1 MTIQKRLRLTLLAAL
16 CLAMCLCT
24 TAFADTD
31 GTEPKITQQPDQL
44 VLQLGTRW
52 AGMEFELRT
61 DAGVFP
67 APIVVDETGVLT
79 MDLGGSTTYTL
90 SCINS
95 TVPIPSLTRPQSRSP
110 IPSSSRTAPPSS
122 LPDRYSSRRSRS
134 PPESLPASP
143 SLLWWCFSSASPA
156 GSAALWPSTWPS
168 GAASRPTT
176 TSGRRRMRS
185 SIDRQKPPQ
194 TEIKSPR
201 LRWAKKWRKS
211 RQNIVFSLTICWNPV
226 IISL

>member
-1 MTIQKRLRLTLLAAL
+1 MTIQRRLRVTLLTAL

-52 AGMEFELRT
+52 AGVEFELRT

-95 TVPIPSLTRPQSRSP
+95 TVPIPGPSVEQTPDTQQSSEEVQQPQEQNTATEPNSGIP
-110 IPSSSRTAPPSS
+110 IVPLVVFLVGLACGGGG
-122 LPDRYSSRRSRS
+122 LVALHFAKRRHQ
-134 PPESLPASP
+134 EADYDE
-143 SLLWWCFSSASPA
+143 WADEDD
-156 GSAALWPSTWPS
+156 AL
-168 GAASRPTT
+168 
-176 TSGRRRMRS
+176 
-185 SIDRQKPPQ
+185 
-194 TEIKSPR
+194 
-201 LRWAKKWRKS
+201 
-211 RQNIVFSLTICWNPV
+211 F
-226 IISL
+226 

>member
-1 MTIQKRLRLTLLAAL
+1 MTIQRRLRVTLLTAL

-52 AGMEFELRT
+52 AGVEFELRT

-95 TVPIPSLTRPQSRSP
+95 TVPIPDPSVEQTPDTQQSSEEVQQPQEQNTATEPNSGIP
-110 IPSSSRTAPPSS
+110 IVPLVVFLVGLACGGGG
-122 LPDRYSSRRSRS
+122 LVALHFAKRRCQ
-134 PPESLPASP
+134 EA
-143 SLLWWCFSSASPA
+143 
-156 GSAALWPSTWPS
+156 
-168 GAASRPTT
+168 
-176 TSGRRRMRS
+176 
-185 SIDRQKPPQ
+185 DYD
-194 TEIKSPR
+194 E
-201 LRWAKKWRKS
+201 WADEDDE
-211 RQNIVFSLTICWNPV
+211 QY
-226 IISL
+226 

>member
-1 MTIQKRLRLTLLAAL
+1 MTIQRRLRVTLLTAL

-52 AGMEFELRT
+52 AGVEFELRT

-95 TVPIPSLTRPQSRSP
+95 TVPIP
-110 IPSSSRTAPPSS
+110 
-122 LPDRYSSRRSRS
+122 D
-134 PPESLPASP
+134 PAQD
-143 SLLWWCFSSASPA
+143 ASPA
-156 GSAALWPSTWPS
+156 PQQAAEDGQATVSDPLQQTDS
-168 GAASRPTT
+168 
-176 TSGRRRMRS
+176 SGRIPIGTLIIFLLGLACAAGGLIALYLSKRR
-185 SIDRQKPPQ
+185 RQ
-194 TEIKSPR
+194 
-201 LRWAKKWRKS
+201 
-211 RQNIVFSLTICWNPV
+211 PV
-226 IISL
+226 YEEWDEEDEEDEDY